1 MSYHSSVSE
10 PHNHIA
16 QVLHLGYHDRIASL
30 QFFWRAPKQT
40 PSPALRWQL
49 SKVNEV
55 NKGMAS
61 DVGDVTGTA
70 AVPVVSVDYI
80 TIGNVSRWPS
90 VLGVQEEKNGRRFSR
105 PHTERVSSRGSRVRG
120 KENGTPVSC
129 EYRDPGSPQLYR
141 FGDLHLHIYGRC
153 EYPCFAVAMVVYK
166 CEK

>member
-1 MSYHSSVSE
+1 ME
-10 PHNHIA
+10 
-16 QVLHLGYHDRIASL
+16 Q
-30 QFFWRAPKQT
+30 
-40 PSPALRWQL
+40 

-61 DVGDVTGTA
+61 DVGDVSETA

-105 PHTERVSSRGSRVRG
+105 PQTERVSSRGSRVRG

-129 EYRDPGSPQLYR
+129 EYGDPGSPQLYR

-166 CEK
+166 